1 MGQRLSVVIIE
12 DGEILA
18 GFYNQWGGYNY
29 KVHSI
34 MDLALSIMRMEDA
47 AFKKKG
53 YSPMGRAIIYS
64 SMLIDG
70 LNSLEADGGEKP
82 SIEQQDVEKYGINT
96 GLLKAWNVELG
107 QGSNQILLG
116 EDAIELLGIAEGY
129 AILDIGEK
137 LSTHI
142 KDKINNGRY
151 YLNDPE
157 AFSRLQVR
165 SSQDVEDDIAV
176 LMQGEES
183 KFGEVLG
190 NDEVVIF
197 HLNEHR
203 DGSLSQ

>member
-18 GFYNQWGGYNY
+18 GFYRQWGGYNDV
-29 KVHSI
+29 VHIS
-34 MDLALSIMRMEDA
+34 MSLAFNVMQQDA
-47 AFKKKG
+47 TFKEKG
-53 YSPMGRAIIYS
+53 YSPMERAIIYS
-64 SMLIDG
+64 WVLIDA
-70 LNSLEADGGEKP
+70 LNSSALVADENP

-96 GLLKAWNVELG
+96 DLLEEWNVELG

-116 EDAIELLGIAEGY
+116 DDAIELLGMAEGY

-165 SSQDVEDDIAV
+165 SSQDVEDDKAV

-190 NDEVVIF
+190 DDEVVIF

-203 DGSLSQ
+203 EGSLYQ

>member
-1 MGQRLSVVIIE
+1 MGQRLSVVVIE
-12 DGEILA
+12 NGEILA
-18 GFYNQWGGYNY
+18 GFYRQWGGYNDV
-29 KVHSI
+29 VHIS
-34 MDLALSIMRMEDA
+34 MSLAFNVMQQDA
-47 AFKKKG
+47 TFKEKG
-53 YSPMGRAIIYS
+53 YSPMERAIIYS
-64 SMLIDG
+64 WVLIDA
-70 LNSLEADGGEKP
+70 LNSSALVADENP

-96 GLLKAWNVELG
+96 DLLEEWNVELG

-116 EDAIELLGIAEGY
+116 DDAIELLGMAEGY

-165 SSQDVEDDIAV
+165 SSQDVEDDKAV

-190 NDEVVIF
+190 DDEVVIF

-203 DGSLSQ
+203 EGSLYQ

>member
-1 MGQRLSVVIIE
+1 MGQRLSVVVIE
-12 DGEILA
+12 DGEILC
-18 GFYNQWGGYNY
+18 GIYNQWGGYNY

-34 MDLALSIMRMEDA
+34 MDLAFSIMRMEDA
-47 AFKKKG
+47 TFKEKG
-53 YSPMGRAIIYS
+53 YSPMERAVYYT

-70 LNSLEADGGEKP
+70 LNSLEKDGGENP
-82 SIEQQDVEKYGINT
+82 TVERQDAEEYRINMN
-96 GLLKAWNVELG
+96 LLKARNIELG
-107 QGSNQILLG
+107 QGSNQILLR
-116 EDAIELLGIAEGY
+116 ESAIELLGQAEGY

-142 KDKINNGRY
+142 KNKINNGRY
-151 YLNDPE
+151 YLNNPE

-165 SSQDVEDDIAV
+165 SSQDVEDDIDI

-183 KFGEVLG
+183 NFGEVLG

-203 DGSLSQ
+203 EGSLY